1 MQSYNKKLEIFLA
14 TTFTQNHTK
23 KANVSINVPLIRVIS
38 YLRVSTTK
46 QDQKDKSGF
55 DRQEEITKAWLAR
68 PQNSDCYLDKKIR
81 HTGSGAKS
89 GRFDEFIR
97 NLENG
102 KYEKGTILLV
112 ESIDRFSR
120 EVIDDTLWTFQRFI
134 RAGGVFACW
143 DINDGARINSLGAS
157 NGNIYQIIGAMQNA
171 RTYWERRQKWKVG
184 SLVKQQKNLENG
196 YLGNFKVREEGQ
208 IDKLYPY
215 WLSFNPNLTPP
226 KGFSGGWLD
235 IDKQAVNFIRE
246 IFYLARDMGA

>member
-1 MQSYNKKLEIFLA
+1 MTHY
-14 TTFTQNHTK
+14 
-23 KANVSINVPLIRVIS
+23 
-38 YLRVSTTK
+38 
-46 QDQKDKSGF
+46 
-55 DRQEEITKAWLAR
+55 
-68 PQNSDCYLDKKIR
+68 
-81 HTGSGAKS
+81 GS
-89 GRFDEFIR
+89 
-97 NLENG
+97 
-102 KYEKGTILLV
+102 
-112 ESIDRFSR
+112 
-120 EVIDDTLWTFQRFI
+120 FQRFI